1 MRQVPLRASAFVSGE
16 PAEGYELTGIELAE
30 ETVPVAARQEVLDAL
45 TELTTDSPLDITGA
59 TDDVSGYV
67 RLRRPDG
74 R

>member
-59 TDDVSGYV
+59 NGRRQ
-67 RLRRPDG
+67 RLCPPAPSDG